1 MRLKRKPTPSKSPSG
16 RLRVLLLV
24 ILAAALAGCNLPSSN
39 SNNPFTSSQ
48 RQTEIAEILNPAGLA
63 LTPDPTL
70 NPAEPAPPA
79 ISIPAGY
86 RAYTT
91 QQGDTLPALAL
102 RFGVMAGEIRTDQ
115 PSLPQSGLLMPGL
128 TLWFPDVLEDP
139 LPAARLLPDSAVIYG
154 PTVGDFDAIA
164 FAQAQGGYLTIYTED
179 VREVT
184 LTGPEILQT
193 VAVETSLNPRLLLA
207 FLEFRSGW
215 VSGTPEGASQDP
227 YPLGFGAGAD
237 AGLYKELL
245 ITAKLLS
252 QGFYGWRDASLLDLS
267 YAGGES
273 GRLDPALNAGTAA
286 LLRLFGTLYTP
297 AGVED
302 ALTGPTGFLALYESW
317 FGDPWERAA
326 AGEPYLLPTT
336 QQPDF
341 VLPFAP
347 GEGWTLTGGPHN
359 AWLTGSPQGAIDFA
373 PITGEAHCAVSTRW
387 ATAAAAGLIVRSDR
401 GVVAIDLDGDGNEGT
416 GWVLI
421 YLHMAEQD
429 RAALGAWL
437 DQDDRVGHPS
447 CEGGT
452 ATGTHLHLTR
462 KFNGEWLP
470 VDGPLPMVIGG
481 WQVVAGEK
489 RYEGYLVRGEEVID
503 ARPNGSGNTT
513 VIRED

>member
-1 MRLKRKPTPSKSPSG
+1 MQLKRKTTSNARLAR
-16 RLRVLLLV
+16 RLRSLILV
-24 ILAAALAGCNLPSSN
+24 ILAAALAGCNLPASN

-48 RQTEIAEILNPAGLA
+48 RQTEIAGILNPEGLA
-63 LTPDPTL
+63 LTPAPTSNPAAPAVPTL
-70 NPAEPAPPA
+70 
-79 ISIPAGY
+79 SVPAGY

-102 RFGVMAGEIRTDQ
+102 RFGVTMGEVLTDQ
-115 PSLPQSGLLMPGL
+115 ADLPQSGLLMPGQ

-139 LPAARLLPDSAVIYG
+139 LPAARLLPDSAIIYG
-154 PTVGDFDAIA
+154 PAVGDFDIIA
-164 FAQAQGGYLTIYTED
+164 FAQAQGGYLTAYTEE

-193 VAVETSLNPRLLLA
+193 VAIETSLNPRLLLT

-215 VSGTPEGASQDP
+215 VSGTPEGAARDP
-227 YPLGFGAGAD
+227 YPLGFGAGTD
-237 AGLYKELL
+237 TGLYRELL

-267 YAGGES
+267 YYGGET
-273 GRLDPALNAGTAA
+273 GRLDPSLNAGTAA
-286 LLRLFGTLYTP
+286 LLRLFATLYTP

-302 ALTGPTGFLALYESW
+302 ALTNPNGFLTLYENW
-317 FGDPWERAA
+317 FGDPWQRAA
-326 AGEPYLLPTT
+326 TVEPYLLPTS
-336 QQPDF
+336 QQPEL

-359 AWLTGSPQGAIDFA
+359 TWLTGSPQGAIDFA

-387 ATAAAAGLIVRSDR
+387 ATAAAAGLVVRSDR
-401 GVVAIDLDGDGNEGT
+401 GVVAIDLDGDGDEGT

-429 RAALGAWL
+429 RAAVGAWL
-437 DQDDRVGHPS
+437 DQDDPVGHPS

-462 KFNGEWLP
+462 KFNGEWLS

-481 WQVVAGEK
+481 WQVMAGEK
-489 RYEGYLVRGEEVID
+489 AYEGYLVRGEEVID
-503 ARPNGSGNTT
+503 ARPNGTGNTT
-513 VIRED
+513 VIREN